1 MQIRELKEMLSACG
15 LTQRGAAKSLGIN
28 ERTMRR
34 YIAGDLQIPVV
45 VELALNWIEL
55 ANRQLG
61 NRQRLQKAR
70 KGREAA
76 DEAIRAKQVD

>member
-1 MQIRELKEMLSACG
+1 MTSEELKAKLAASG
-15 LTQRGAAKSLGIN
+15 VSQRGAARMLEIN

-34 YIAGDLQIPVV
+34 YIAGDLKIPVV

-55 ANRQLG
+55 ANRQRG
-61 NRQRLQKAR
+61 NRQRIQKTR